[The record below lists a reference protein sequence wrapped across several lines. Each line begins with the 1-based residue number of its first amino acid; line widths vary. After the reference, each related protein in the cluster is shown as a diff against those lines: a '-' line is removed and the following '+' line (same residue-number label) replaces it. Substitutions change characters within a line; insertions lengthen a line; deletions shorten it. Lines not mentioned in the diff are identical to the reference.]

1 MRLCLRVFA
10 IGLPLSLL
18 FAGWALTPCLAAP
31 VAGFEGRPE
40 VAFDAD
46 SVLGEWDIAPWAV
59 MLTVPPPGRD
69 VPAVEDPL
77 PPAGL
82 FWIGPRY
89 GVGGDSP
96 LGEEQKE
103 DFRLYDL
110 SALWRLPWGW
120 RHPGASW
127 QVETRLISSAGE
139 LAAAGSTSFMATLVP
154 AVAVG
159 SRNGIFSI
167 DLGLGFGF
175 FSHYKFGVQNFGGP
189 VQIVGTTG
197 IGFNPFQGL
206 HAGYR
211 FQHFSDAG
219 TYGPTSLGVDMHLIE
234 VGYVF

>member
-1 MRLCLRVFA
+1 MRMASRTVAL
-10 IGLPLSLL
+10 GLMLSLL
-18 FAGWALTPCLAAP
+18 LTAWTLRAHGAGP
-31 VAGFEGRPE
+31 AGVGTNQQA
-40 VAFDAD
+40 VAFDTSA
-46 SVLGEWDIAPWAV
+46 VLGDWQIAPSAV
-59 MLTVPPPGRD
+59 VLTAPRPGYD
-69 VPAVEDPL
+69 MPAAEEPL

-89 GVGGDSP
+89 GMGGDSP

-103 DFRLYDL
+103 DFRLYDV

-120 RHPGASW
+120 RQPGSSW

-154 AVAVG
+154 AIAVAT
-159 SRNGIFSI
+159 RQNLFSL
-167 DLGLGFGF
+167 DFGLGFGF
-175 FSHYKFGVQNFGGP
+175 FSNYKFGVQDFGGP

-197 IGFNPFQGL
+197 LGFHPFQGM